1 MTDYD
6 VKVPGHLL
14 SSLMSDKGGFGSLL
28 EVMLNQI
35 LEAQVSEQ
43 IGAERYERSDDR
55 GAYRNGSRPRQLV
68 TRVGPITLR
77 IPQLRDGVFSTEIFR
92 RYQRSEQA
100 LVLAMMEMVVNGVST
115 RKVTKVTEELC
126 GVSFSKSALSA
137 SSFCLLMI

>member
-6 VKVPGHLL
+6 VKVPGHMV

-43 IGAERYERSDDR
+43 IGAERYERSDGR
-55 GAYRNGSRPRQLV
+55 GAYRNGRRPRQLV

-77 IPQLRDGVFSTEIFR
+77 IPQLRDGVFSL
-92 RYQRSEQA
+92 QHA
-100 LVLAMMEMVVNGVST
+100 T
-115 RKVTKVTEELC
+115 RKLMPDAELPKLLDQFRPRGHQQQVTGTQHLREL
-126 GVSFSKSALSA
+126 
-137 SSFCLLMI
+137 